1 MTARPRWILLVISW
15 WVGAAC
21 HAEQIYWY
29 SVGPAS
35 NLTSSGAAM
44 TAGFSFELGVFKDG
58 FVPGSA
64 NTADWAAKWVP
75 AQRSTYNPDPELQR
89 FDNQFTVTVA
99 NYITPFTQDP
109 AAYVWGFQGGVAS
122 SEWILFRHDWTW
134 PAPVGIPPNP
144 NGLFWN
150 AAHATAVLG
159 TIYESGS
166 PFLMQSAAVTN
177 AASPPTTWQQWQT
190 AELAGVASG
199 PYDDPDHDGTNNL
212 LEFVFG
218 TPPKQAGAPPQTPV
232 TLVNG
237 HVQITIPRR
246 IDHPAVLTVEVS
258 SDLTKWDAGEM
269 FTEAISNSPA
279 ALVVRDKTPLGP
291 AHPRRFM
298 RLKAELPTP

>member
-1 MTARPRWILLVISW
+1 MKARPRWILLGVSW

-29 SVGPAS
+29 SVGPIS
-35 NLTSSGAAM
+35 NLTSGGAAM

-75 AQRSTYNPDPELQR
+75 AQRSTYNQALQR

-99 NYITPFTQDP
+99 NHVAPFTQDP

-122 SEWILFRHDWTW
+122 CEWILFRKDDWTW
-134 PAPVGIPPNP
+134 PAPVGSPPNP
-144 NGLFWN
+144 NGLSWN

-159 TIYESGS
+159 TIHASGS

-177 AASPPTTWQQWQT
+177 AASPPTTWQQWQ
-190 AELAGVASG
+190 AVELAGVANG
-199 PYDDPDHDGTNNL
+199 PNDDPDHDGTNNL

-232 TLVNG
+232 TRVNG
-237 HVQITIPRR
+237 HLQITIPRR
-246 IDHPAVLTVEVS
+246 IDHPVVLTVEVS
-258 SDLTKWDAGEM
+258 SDLTHWDAGEM

-279 ALVVRDKTPLGP
+279 ALVVRDKTSLSP
-291 AHPRRFM
+291 ANPRRFM
-298 RLKAELPTP
+298 RLKSELPAP